1 MMAAAAGPD
10 HGQQIRPDSVRQ
22 ASDRQSQPSSR
33 RHGPTTPLRRVSRG
47 SFSKDRGPNDPF
59 PLDSLEPAFAELSDA
74 LTDLNANFEQLQE
87 MHNSLARFSE
97 SFASFLYGLNM
108 NAFCNEF
115 PQVRL
120 WLRLWEIL
128 TGNRRL
134 LCNLLN
140 VLRVKCGV
148 FSSADALETKQKST
162 LVQEYHQTRSAAH
175 DMTMTTDTS
184 FVERPATKS
193 SRTPTSER
201 GAARGRGRGTTRG
214 GRTFGR

>member
-1 MMAAAAGPD
+1 MMASAAAPD
-10 HGQQIRPDSVRQ
+10 HGQTRPDPTRQ

-115 PQVRL
+115 PQVP
-120 WLRLWEIL
+120 
-128 TGNRRL
+128 
-134 LCNLLN
+134 LCL
-140 VLRVKCGV
+140 
-148 FSSADALETKQKST
+148 
-162 LVQEYHQTRSAAH
+162 
-175 DMTMTTDTS
+175 S
-184 FVERPATKS
+184 FL
-193 SRTPTSER
+193 
-201 GAARGRGRGTTRG
+201 
-214 GRTFGR
+214 